1 MTFYFPK
8 THYNQSFRGQTFP
21 LLKPFLKGKGFSDEE
36 RKLIYGIS
44 EKDVA
49 FVDDLEAS
57 GVAILTMSW
66 NYYVQTKQQ
75 AKAIQFLKT
84 TQHLNIPTWVVLL
97 DDVGIDFPDF
107 PHVKLFRQSG
117 YRFKAPKW
125 HVGLP
130 VFISDPLKAHY
141 NRDVIFER
149 PYVENPTIGFCGFAT
164 SNVALA
170 VKTKVKIALK
180 NLSYY
185 LKLNA
190 QEPEMIL
197 AAAQWR
203 HSILKQLEAH
213 QGLVKNFIYRTK
225 YRAGTQNTAQR
236 AVSTTEFFNNIKASD
251 YVVCVR
257 GAGNFSVR
265 LYETLAMGR
274 IPVFVNTD
282 CILPLDDVINWK
294 QHVVWVEAD
303 EIDDIGDIVL
313 RFHKKMNQE
322 KFLELQQNNRCLWL
336 HQLRLNFFKIKE

>member
-8 THYNQSFRGQTFP
+8 LHYDKSFRGQTFP
-21 LLKPFLKGKGFSDEE
+21 LLKPFLKGEEFSDDE
-36 RKLIYGIS
+36 RTAMYGIS
-44 EKDVA
+44 EDEVA
-49 FVDDLEAS
+49 FVDVLEAS
-57 GVAILTMSW
+57 DVAILTMSW
-66 NYYVQTKQQ
+66 NYYVKTKQR
-75 AKAIQFLKT
+75 AKVIQFLKT
-84 TQHLNIPTWVVLL
+84 TQHLNITTWVVLL

-117 YRFKAPKW
+117 YRSKTPRW

-130 VFISDPLKAHY
+130 VFISDPLKAYY
-141 NRDVIFER
+141 NRNAIFER

-170 VKTKVKIALK
+170 LKIKVKIALK

-197 AAAQWR
+197 AAAHWR
-203 HSILKQLEAH
+203 HSILKRLEAH
-213 QGLVKNFIYRTK
+213 QGLITNFIYRAK

-236 AVSTTEFFNNIKASD
+236 AASTLEFFNNMKASD

-274 IPVFVNTD
+274 IPIFVNTD
-282 CILPLDDVINWK
+282 CILPFTEAIDWK
-294 QHVVWVEAD
+294 EHVVWVEAD
-303 EIDDIGDIVL
+303 EIDNIGAIVTN
-313 RFHKKMNQE
+313 FHE
-322 KFLELQQNNRCLWL
+322 KLTEDSFVELQQSNRCLWETKL
-336 HQLRLNFFKIKE
+336 QLKGLL